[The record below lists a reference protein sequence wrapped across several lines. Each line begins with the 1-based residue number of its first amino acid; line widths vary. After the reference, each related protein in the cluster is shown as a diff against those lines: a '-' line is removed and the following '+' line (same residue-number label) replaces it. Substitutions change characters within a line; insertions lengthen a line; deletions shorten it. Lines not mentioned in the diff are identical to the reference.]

1 MFMIMFM
8 HVRSEG
14 RIVTHFVEMQ
24 MYHGNIKRVF
34 LKEVRDTTCINIV
47 LFLGIW
53 GNKKAG
59 NFAFI

>member
-47 LFLGIW
+47 LFLGI
-53 GNKKAG
+53 
-59 NFAFI
+59 

>member
-14 RIVTHFVEMQ
+14 RIVIHFVEMQ

-47 LFLGIW
+47 LFLGI
-53 GNKKAG
+53 
-59 NFAFI
+59 